1 MTRLKMGTSENDVK
15 ALVKTWYDMRHAWS
29 YAPVQRGM
37 GVHGIPDRIGCLP
50 ILITPA
56 MVGMT
61 VGLFVAVEAKK
72 PGRRG
77 EKNAGA
83 EPSQVNQLRGIIE
96 AHGVSALVDGTH
108 DLNWLTATVQT
119 ITLGLHAP
127 FSQRA
132 SRVLESRLA
141 NG

>member
-1 MTRLKMGTSENDVK
+1 MTRFKMGTSENDVK
-15 ALVKTWYDMRHAWS
+15 TLVKKWYDVRGAWS

-50 ILITPA
+50 VVITPE

-61 VGLFVAVEAKK
+61 FGLFVAVEAKK

-83 EPSQVNQLRGIIE
+83 EPSQVNQLRGII
-96 AHGVSALVDGTH
+96 AARGVSALVDGTH
-108 DLNWLTATVQT
+108 DLDWLTATVGEYK
-119 ITLGLHAP
+119 LGRV
-127 FSQRA
+127 RA
-132 SRVLESRLA
+132 GEVLESRLA

>member
-1 MTRLKMGTSENDVK
+1 MTRLKMGTTENDVK
-15 ALVKTWYDMRHAWS
+15 TLVKKWYDVRGAWS

-37 GVHGIPDRIGCLP
+37 GVHGIPDRVGCLP
-50 ILITPA
+50 IVITPE

-61 VGLFVAVEAKK
+61 FGLFVAVEAKK

-77 EKNAGA
+77 EKNGGA

-96 AHGVSALVDGTH
+96 ARGVSALVDGMH
-108 DLNWLTATVQT
+108 DLDWLTATVGEYK
-119 ITLGLHAP
+119 LGRL
-127 FSQRA
+127 RA
-132 SRVLESRLA
+132 GEVLEGRLA